1 MLRTNSTNSRAN
13 LYSRL
18 SLASVTLKMVSALLL
33 VFFRQCLMWSKPI
46 SNSLCRQ
53 GKLWSWSFCLHLP
66 GQELQVSITMPG
78 SERVF
83 KQDMVAYSRN
93 PSNYEAPEQEH
104 CCKFKAILDYI
115 VNCGVSWPKVW
126 NFVSRKKSLYI
137 VTAEAQ
143 RDNVR
148 NFLI

>member
-53 GKLWSWSFCLHLP
+53 GKL
-66 GQELQVSITMPG
+66 
-78 SERVF
+78 
-83 KQDMVAYSRN
+83 
-93 PSNYEAPEQEH
+93 
-104 CCKFKAILDYI
+104 
-115 VNCGVSWPKVW
+115 
-126 NFVSRKKSLYI
+126 
-137 VTAEAQ
+137 
-143 RDNVR
+143 
-148 NFLI
+148 